1 MPESFGKRQRT
12 AQRAR
17 KLAEREERRQA
28 KKQQKAERDASGGQE
43 DWLGEPVDIIAATA
57 PDDRAEESATET
69 EEEDTEPT
77 EDRSS

>member
-17 KLAEREERRQA
+17 KLAEREERRLA
-28 KKQQKAERDASGGQE
+28 KKQQKADREASGGQE

-57 PDDRAEESATET
+57 PDDRTEEPATES
-69 EEEDTEPT
+69 EEGDQPT
-77 EDRSS
+77 EDRAG

>member
-17 KLAEREERRQA
+17 KLAEREERRLA
-28 KKQQKAERDASGGQE
+28 KKQQKAEREAGGGQE

-57 PDDRAEESATET
+57 PEDRTEKPATES
-69 EEEDTEPT
+69 EEGDEPT
-77 EDRSS
+77 EDRSG